1 MKLYYGWVV
10 VGAGIVIT
18 CIGFGTALSLGVFLQ
33 PMSAATGWSRSSI
46 SAAAMI
52 DFLCMGLASLFWGAL
67 SDRIGTRLVVMFG
80 GALLGLGLV
89 IASRVATVEQF
100 LLSFALVGAAAGSFY
115 APLTALTARWFVQ
128 HRSLAIALVAAGVGL
143 GSTTIAPLA
152 RWLISTYDWRTALFV
167 LGCIAWALIVSVGL
181 LVRKPPAV
189 SSLAA
194 AAEGNAGHEFTV
206 PEALRS
212 PQFAAIALTHF
223 SCCAAHSGPIFHMV
237 TDAIDCGVA
246 PMAAA
251 TVIGVAGLASVG
263 GRVICGLFADRFG
276 AKEVLICGLLV
287 QAVAISCYLFVH
299 DLAAFYAL
307 SVLFGV
313 SYGGIMPLYATLVR
327 EYFGAKIMGTVFG
340 AVAMLSILGMA
351 VGPWTGG
358 WIYDHLGGYF
368 WLYIASC
375 AIGLGAV
382 AIAFTFRPPEPRAL
396 LQPSLAAGG
405 IGETS

>member
-1 MKLYYGWVV
+1 MKLFYGWVI

-33 PMSAATGWSRSSI
+33 PMSVATGWSRSTI
-46 SAAAMI
+46 SSAAMI

-67 SDRIGTRLVVMFG
+67 SDRIGTRLVVMLG

-89 IASRVATVEQF
+89 IAGRVATVEQF
-100 LLSFALVGAAAGSFY
+100 LLSFALVGAAAGAFY
-115 APLTALTARWFVQ
+115 APLTAVTARWFVQ
-128 HRSLAIALVAAGVGL
+128 HRSLAVALVAAGVGL

-189 SSLAA
+189 SALAA
-194 AAEGNAGHEFTV
+194 ATERDAGREFTV

-237 TDAIDCGVA
+237 TEAIDCGVA

-251 TVIGVAGLASVG
+251 TVIGAAGLASVC
-263 GRVICGLFADRFG
+263 GRVVCGLFADRFG
-276 AKEVLICGLLV
+276 AKEVLIAGLAL
-287 QAVAISCYLFVH
+287 QAVAISLYLVVR
-299 DLAAFYAL
+299 DLGAFYAL
-307 SVLFGV
+307 SVLFGFA
-313 SYGGIMPLYATLVR
+313 YGGIMPLYATLVR

-358 WIYDHLGGYF
+358 WIYDNLGGYF
-368 WLYIASC
+368 WLYVASC
-375 AIGLGAV
+375 AIGVGAI
-382 AIAFTFRPPEPRAL
+382 AIAFTFRPPKVPL
-396 LQPSLAAGG
+396 LQPGFAAGG
-405 IGETS
+405 D